1 MARAQLTF
9 LTRFCGGCFL
19 FTYNPQSSLS
29 DLQNVHLNRVTQKE
43 ILRVF
48 LPPVPLLEAHG
59 VCVFFF
65 SPVPLLEAHDVCL
78 VFILVDFPYST
89 AVTHLDAKGHKTEA

>member
-48 LPPVPLLEAHG
+48 FPPVPLLEAHG
-59 VCVFFF
+59 
-65 SPVPLLEAHDVCL
+65 VCL